1 MRNMVTSFR
10 SGRPA
15 LNARAALTV
24 LLLSL
29 LMLLC
34 LAPAAYAVEPSKTN
48 TTKTGTTAT
57 AKTRSVTAIRMSGK
71 KAILYNPQTG
81 AVYTGLKKV
90 HEIPAGSGNYFYFRK
105 NRNGVVYNNGFFK
118 VGKKTYYANKD
129 GRLMTGVQRIGKF
142 GYYFGPK
149 GVLKTGGFIKVSSD
163 VRYYATKNGRLRRGL
178 RKIDGNYYYFDKESF
193 QMQTG
198 WLKNGSNTYF
208 LRTGSKRKGQA
219 VVGWLKRN
227 GSTYYFDDKGRMVH
241 GWITIAGKK
250 NYFDPASGERYTG
263 VRVIDGKT
271 YNFGTDGITVEATGP
286 WMIKVNQS
294 TCTVTV
300 YRGETPVKAFACSTG
315 AGGATPSGT
324 FRLLDKLRW
333 HELMGPSWGQWCSHI
348 TPSILFHSLPYNSY
362 CNKYSMSPTSYNQL
376 GRAVSHG
383 CIRLA
388 AGDAKYLYD
397 NCPIGTT
404 VRIFWGSAKDDP
416 LGKPM
421 PAYVGY
427 WSRNYDPTDPTI

>member
-10 SGRPA
+10 RPA
-15 LNARAALTV
+15 LAA

-57 AKTRSVTAIRMSGK
+57 AKTKSVTAIRMSGK

-90 HEIPAGSGNYFYFRK
+90 REIPAGSGNFYYFRK